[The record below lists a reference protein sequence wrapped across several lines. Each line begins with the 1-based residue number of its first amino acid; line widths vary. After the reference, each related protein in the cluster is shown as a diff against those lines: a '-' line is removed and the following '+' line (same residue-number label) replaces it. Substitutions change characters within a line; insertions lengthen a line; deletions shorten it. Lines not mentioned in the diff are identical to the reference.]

1 MLEKRRALIFANG
14 DISDL
19 QAAQTMLNPGDTLI
33 AADGG
38 MRHLR
43 HLGRTPDLVVGDLDS
58 LPENELSR
66 LEQAGV
72 RVVRFPTH
80 KNETDLELA
89 LQAAVEQ
96 GFDVIIIM
104 GALGGRLD
112 QTLGNINLL
121 AAPFLQGKAVHLDDG
136 RQEVF
141 RITSAAEIR
150 GEPGDTV
157 SLLPVE
163 GEAQG
168 VTTVGLKYPL
178 DGETLYSYQ
187 TRGISNVMQGKTA
200 RVELSRG
207 VLLCVHTRGRVD

>member
-38 MRHLR
+38 MRHLLR
-43 HLGRTPDLVVGDLDS
+43 LGRTPDLVVGDLDS

-96 GFDVIIIM
+96 GFDVITIM

-141 RITSAAEIR
+141 RITSAAEIH

-168 VTTVGLKYPL
+168 VTTVGLEYPL

>member
-38 MRHLR
+38 MRHLLR
-43 HLGRTPDLVVGDLDS
+43 LGRTPDLVVGDLDS

-96 GFDVIIIM
+96 GFDVITIM

-141 RITSAAEIR
+141 RITSAAEIH